1 MPPCITTW
9 LDASGGQLAQGQ
21 DTLSDLCAGMYFV
34 VVGNGDGCTAIDTN
48 IGNAFAN
55 DHAEFEHHASDV
67 QRRVRRHRHGRP
79 NGRNSALHILV
90 GQR

>member
-1 MPPCITTW
+1 MHP
-9 LDASGGQLAQGQ
+9 AGKLAQGQ

-34 VVGNGDGCTAIDTN
+34 VVGNGDGCTAIDTALVTPSQT
-48 IGNAFAN
+48 ITP
-55 DHAEFEHHASDV
+55 EFEHHASDV